1 MHLLKLNVG
10 QITFTKLNTNK
21 AEIQRKPNH
30 QISRQPYRHK
40 GSKLMQ
46 DQTTQSTKQ
55 STNQPKKQ
63 IKCNIYS
70 IFVVDLALTNNIVTI
85 AKYQHCLTIYYY
97 LQQ

>member
-30 QISRQPYRHK
+30 QICRQPYRHK
-40 GSKLMQ
+40 GRKLMR
-46 DQTTQSTKQ
+46 DETTQSTKQSTINNQQSTINNQQSTKQ

-63 IKCNIYS
+63 IQCNI
-70 IFVVDLALTNNIVTI
+70 FNF
-85 AKYQHCLTIYYY
+85 CG
-97 LQQ
+97 